1 MQNCSFYIDKSLV
14 LIYDMK
20 QLKGGDTMFQT
31 QSMNLD
37 LVRTFVIVCQSKDY
51 NDAASKLKIDATNV
65 SRHIKNLEQLMGT
78 KLINKNSKNYIEL
91 TEDGKTLF
99 EGYEKA
105 YNLLFITEKTFRQNK
120 DLNSGKISI
129 GISSDLEF
137 DVLNDKI
144 ENFKQIYPDS
154 AFKIINLSTKD
165 LFEKL
170 YHYNVDFV
178 IDEKVDNVKKSSGI
192 KMIDIFKE
200 EYCLAYSKDK
210 FDDIKDIKDVEGMQ
224 LILPISAKR
233 ERKLFEELL
242 NKNNISKKL
251 SIETA
256 NYRSSVD
263 FANRGLGIALLPIKL
278 AEKTN
283 LNILN
288 INLSKN
294 IAISYVEENL
304 SPSSKEFLKLFQK

>member
-1 MQNCSFYIDKSLV
+1 
-14 LIYDMK
+14 
-20 QLKGGDTMFQT
+20 MFHT

-37 LVRTFVIVCQSKDY
+37 LIRTFVIVCQSKDY
-51 NDAASKLKIDATNV
+51 NDAASKLSIDATNV
-65 SRHIKNLEQLMGT
+65 SRHIKNLENLMGT

-105 YNLLFITEKTFRQNK
+105 YNLLFITEKTFKQNK

-129 GISSDLEF
+129 GISADMEL

-144 ENFKQIYPDS
+144 ETFKQNYPDS
-154 AFKIINLSTKD
+154 TFKIINLSTKD

-178 IDEKVDNVKKSSGI
+178 IDEKIDTVKKSSGI
-192 KMIDIFKE
+192 KMVDLFKE
-200 EYCLAYSKDK
+200 EYCLAYSKDR
-210 FDDIKDIKDVEGMQ
+210 FNISDLKDIDGMQ

-242 NKNNISKKL
+242 SKNNINRKL

-256 NYRSSVD
+256 SYNSAIDY
-263 FANRGLGIALLPIKL
+263 AKRGLGIALLPINL
-278 AEKTN
+278 ANKTD

-288 INLSKN
+288 INLSKD
-294 IAISYVEENL
+294 ISISYVEENL
-304 SPSSKEFLKLFQK
+304 SPSSKEFLKLFK